1 MRTSEST
8 LGKYTGRTH
17 QRHTRGTPESTTRE
31 HYERALW
38 EGTSIGYTESTLGGQ
53 TRDTPKEHTGGTQ
66 GEHTRDT
73 PGEYAGRVHREGLQ
87 SGEGAAAVAV
97 DAEAEGFVEADVTYI
112 LGFPEGREG
121 IEH

>member
-1 MRTSEST
+1 MIITGDAHIGEHT
-8 LGKYTGRTH
+8 GKVHRE
-17 QRHTRGTPESTTRE
+17 GTP
-31 HYERALW
+31 
-38 EGTSIGYTESTLGGQ
+38 GG
-53 TRDTPKEHTGGTQ
+53 HTGGTQ

-73 PGEYAGRVHREGLQ
+73 PGEYTWRVHREGLQ

>member
-1 MRTSEST
+1 MAYLKDSPGKERTGREHRRWVKRDGTPRAHWVDRLEIHQKSTPETHLEST
-8 LGKYTGRTH
+8 PEEYTGRV
-17 QRHTRGTPESTTRE
+17 R
-31 HYERALW
+31 
-38 EGTSIGYTESTLGGQ
+38 
-53 TRDTPKEHTGGTQ
+53 
-66 GEHTRDT
+66 
-73 PGEYAGRVHREGLQ
+73 REGLQ

>member
-8 LGKYTGRTH
+8 LGKYTGRAH
-17 QRHTRGTPESTTRE
+17 REDTPEAHKESTPETHLE
-31 HYERALW
+31 STPE
-38 EGTSIGYTESTLGGQ
+38 GYT
-53 TRDTPKEHTGGTQ
+53 
-66 GEHTRDT
+66 
-73 PGEYAGRVHREGLQ
+73 GRVHREGLQ

-97 DAEAEGFVEADVTYI
+97 DAEAEGFVEANVTYI

>member
-8 LGKYTGRTH
+8 LGKYTGRAH
-17 QRHTRGTPESTTRE
+17 WEDTPET
-31 HYERALW
+31 HK
-38 EGTSIGYTESTLGGQ
+38 ESTPETDQSTL
-53 TRDTPKEHTGGTQ
+53 
-66 GEHTRDT
+66 
-73 PGEYAGRVHREGLQ
+73 EYTWRVHREGLQ